1 MGPVVHAVSSGVVV
15 AAAAGCGLLVAALV
29 ASMLAA
35 RRSARRSAQRRST
48 LDAELAR
55 SRDEVQL
62 LCRKVDELSD
72 DVARARRAAEQDR
85 EYVITS
91 LGGERESGGP
101 FTQDLAL
108 PSSRPALGKQV
119 EDRLVA
125 ALSRQST
132 TSPVRV
138 RAVAAAVRVVA
149 VAHGVRRA
157 MAPDVLDRAAAEAH
171 VARRRSRRDR
181 RRQERQARR
190 LVRAVSTM
198 ERERDQDVA

>member
-15 AAAAGCGLLVAALV
+15 AVAAGCGLLAAALV
-29 ASMLAA
+29 VSLWTARRAA
-35 RRSARRSAQRRST
+35 RSRRA
-48 LDAELAR
+48 LDAELTR

-62 LCRKVDELSD
+62 LSRKVEELSD
-72 DVARARRAAEQDR
+72 DVAHARRAAEQDR

-91 LGGERESGGP
+91 LGGEREPGSP
-101 FTQDLAL
+101 FAQDLAL
-108 PSSRPALGKQV
+108 STSAPALGKQV

-125 ALSRQST
+125 ALARQPSA
-132 TSPVRV
+132 SPVRV

-157 MAPDVLDRAAAEAH
+157 MSPDVLDRAAAEAH

-181 RRQERQARR
+181 RKQERQARR
-190 LVRAVSTM
+190 LVRAVSIA